1 LGEIL
6 IEKGLIT
13 PEQLKSALGEQQ
25 RTKEFLGAILVRRK
39 QIKERDL
46 LEALSEQF
54 NMAFIGLKDK
64 YIDWSMV
71 KQFSPALIL
80 DHKCFPIQ
88 KDKWSITMAIT
99 NPFLD
104 TQTLKRAEEEARGLG
119 VRYVL
124 VTQADMQE
132 IIQRYK
138 QYLRGNISRLFE

>member
-1 LGEIL
+1 MGEIL
-6 IEKGLIT
+6 IEKSLIT
-13 PEQLKSALGEQQ
+13 PEQLNSALGEQQ

-54 NMAFIGLKDK
+54 NMAFMGLKDK

-71 KQFSPALIL
+71 KHFSPALIL

-88 KDKWSITMAIT
+88 KDNQSITMAIT

-104 TQTLKRAEEEARGLG
+104 IQTLKRAEEEARGLG

-124 VTQADMQE
+124 VTQADMQG

-138 QYLRGNISRLFE
+138 QYLRGNIFRLFE